1 MSCGMTNTNIYLG
14 FDGGG
19 TKTECVAVDS
29 SGKALGRGAGG
40 PSNALRVSYESAITE
55 LKLAGAGAVHAANA
69 DHDVVCGVCAGL
81 AGAGS
86 AAIAA
91 RIARS
96 LEQIWPQANVRVIT
110 DAEAALLAVA
120 STGPVAVLIA
130 GTGSIAIGRN
140 AKGEVARAGG
150 YGPWISDP
158 GSAYDMGRRAVEA
171 AARARDGAGPATSL
185 TPAISAAL
193 QCAAWEHVIEQ
204 VAAGPESVFP
214 RLFPILV
221 AAAEAGDQVARSI
234 LSQAALD
241 LSKLALAVV
250 GRLGMKGEKLALAR
264 IGGVFGRT
272 LLLDGRLDSLIARV
286 MPRAQ
291 ATPLSVSPALA
302 AARLAIQL
310 VRERK

>member
-1 MSCGMTNTNIYLG
+1 MVNTPIYLG

-19 TKTECVAVDS
+19 TKTECIAADS
-29 SGKALGRGAGG
+29 SGKPLGRGAAG
-40 PSNALRVSYESAITE
+40 PSNALRVTYESAITE
-55 LKLAGAGAVHAANA
+55 LKLAGAGAVHATNA
-69 DHDVVCGVCAGL
+69 DHGVVRGVCAGL

-86 AAIAA
+86 AGVSA
-91 RIARS
+91 RIAQS
-96 LEQIWPQANVRVIT
+96 LAKIWPQANIRVIT
-110 DAEAALLAVA
+110 DADAALVA
-120 STGPVAVLIA
+120 AAGTGPAVVVIA

-150 YGPWISDP
+150 YGPWIGDP

-171 AARARDGAGPATSL
+171 AARAREGAGPATSL
-185 TPAISAAL
+185 TPAISVAL
-193 QCAAWEHVIEQ
+193 QCAAWEQVTEQ
-204 VAAGPESVFP
+204 VAAAPESVFP
-214 RLFPILV
+214 RLFPIVV
-221 AAAEAGDQVARSI
+221 AAAEAGDQVARNI

-250 GRLGMKGEKLALAR
+250 GRLGMKDEKLTLAR
-264 IGGVFGRT
+264 TGGVFGRT

-286 MPRAQ
+286 MPRAH
-291 ATPLSVSPALA
+291 AAPLSVSPALA

>member
-1 MSCGMTNTNIYLG
+1 MVNTPIYLG

-29 SGKALGRGAGG
+29 SGKALGRGAAG
-40 PSNALRVSYESAITE
+40 PSNALRVTYESAITE

-69 DHDVVCGVCAGL
+69 DHGVVRGVCAGL

-86 AAIAA
+86 AGVSA
-91 RIARS
+91 RIAQS
-96 LEQIWPQANVRVIT
+96 LAKVWPQANVRVIT
-110 DAEAALLAVA
+110 DADAALLAAA
-120 STGPVAVLIA
+120 STGPAVVVIA

-150 YGPWISDP
+150 YGPWIGDP

-171 AARARDGAGPATSL
+171 AARAREGAGPATSL
-185 TPAISAAL
+185 TAAISVAL
-193 QCAAWEHVIEQ
+193 RCAAWEQVTEQ

-214 RLFPILV
+214 RLFPIVV
-221 AAAEAGDQVARSI
+221 AAAEAGDQVARNI
-234 LSQAALD
+234 LSRAALD

-250 GRLGMKGEKLALAR
+250 GRLGMKDEKLMLAR
-264 IGGVFGRT
+264 TGGVFGRT

-291 ATPLSVSPALA
+291 AAPLSVSPALA

>member
-1 MSCGMTNTNIYLG
+1 MVNTPIYLG

-29 SGKALGRGAGG
+29 SGKALGRGAAG
-40 PSNALRVSYESAITE
+40 PSNALRVTYESAMTE

-69 DHDVVCGVCAGL
+69 DHGVVRGVCAGL
-81 AGAGS
+81 AGAG
-86 AAIAA
+86 IAGVSA
-91 RIARS
+91 RIAQS
-96 LEQIWPQANVRVIT
+96 LAKIWPQANVRVIT
-110 DAEAALLAVA
+110 DADAALLAAA
-120 STGPVAVLIA
+120 STGPAVVVIA

-150 YGPWISDP
+150 YGPWIGDP

-171 AARARDGAGPATSL
+171 AARAREGAGPATSL
-185 TPAISAAL
+185 TPAISVAL
-193 QCAAWEHVIEQ
+193 QCAAWEQVTEQ
-204 VAAGPESVFP
+204 VAAAPESVFP
-214 RLFPILV
+214 RLFPIVV
-221 AAAEAGDQVARSI
+221 AAAEAGDQVARNI

-250 GRLGMKGEKLALAR
+250 GRLGMKDEKLTLAR
-264 IGGVFGRT
+264 TGGVFGRT

-286 MPRAQ
+286 MPRAH
-291 ATPLSVSPALA
+291 AAPLSVSPALA